1 MAATLTKLERT
12 TYHGVVATLRRIA
25 DEIEH
30 GDHGTVDNA
39 VVALEQ
45 PHDGESNRIAVFGLG
60 TRSGVS
66 ETPILLQRALFAVLG
81 SARLA

>member
-12 TYHGVVATLRRIA
+12 TYHGVTATLRRIA
-25 DEIEH
+25 DEIDAGQH
-30 GDHGTVDNA
+30 GVVENA

-60 TRSGVS
+60 VRSGVS
-66 ETPILLQRALFAVLG
+66 ETPVLLQRALLAVLG